1 MITENKQE
9 DKQTEKII
17 VIGKVLENKKFEF
30 KIDSDNPL
38 SIIGDIKEDDRVRS
52 YLQLIIE
59 IYNYFEN
66 TIGSKIIINI
76 PDLFA
81 TEIVVRWI
89 DMWKENDFYID
100 LEKKIERPNRDLLL
114 IISKLKEQSKREI
127 HILFNYRL

>member
-1 MITENKQE
+1 MTEQKE
-9 DKQTEKII
+9 ADIKEKII

-30 KIDSDNPL
+30 KIDSDDPL
-38 SIIGDIKEDDRVRS
+38 SIIGDLKEDDRVRS

-66 TIGSKIIINI
+66 TTGSKIIINI
-76 PDLFA
+76 PDLFT
-81 TEIVVRWI
+81 TEIVMRWI

-100 LEKKIERPNRDLLL
+100 PEKKTERPNRDLLL